1 MPIQKFL
8 DGPAF
13 DPEAIQGMSEALTG
27 ACRALGLVDR
37 DDPATRLVAIKII
50 ELARNGER
58 NSERLQAAAL
68 RAIRG

>member
-8 DGPAF
+8 DGHAF
-13 DPEAIQGMSEALTG
+13 DPEAIRSMSEALTG

-58 NSERLQAAAL
+58 DPARLQAAAL
-68 RAIRG
+68 RALQD